1 MEGANFA
8 VNDKSGGVI
17 VNQTMVKKLNL
28 KNPIGKN
35 ITHGGDKMRII
46 GVVKDFNFESLR
58 QPIGALAMTYGI
70 SPSIVSVKV
79 NGGDMQN
86 TIAQISS
93 LWKGISPSQPI
104 RYTFMDERF
113 ANMYADVQRMSH
125 IFTSFAMLAII
136 ISARACLP

>member
-1 MEGANFA
+1 MAH
-8 VNDKSGGVI
+8 
-17 VNQTMVKKLNL
+17 KLNM
-28 KNPIGKN
+28 KNPVGKM
-35 ITHGGDKMRII
+35 ITNGYGHFRVI

-58 QPIGALAMTYGI
+58 LPIGALAMVYGN

-79 NGGDMQN
+79 RGGDMQN

-93 LWKGISPSQPI
+93 SWKSISPAQPI

-136 ISARACLP
+136 IACLGLFALAAFMAVATAQ